1 MTWSVASMVV
11 YSRSSVARAQDT
23 LTKALYLKRIS
34 KLLEDE
40 PEQAI
45 KQFEEL
51 RQAFSKLDNFRIL
64 IIGEFAK
71 LRNPVSAWEVFT
83 HNRPFVSLEGNHILS
98 LISGKDQC

>member
-1 MTWSVASMVV
+1 MARMVAF
-11 YSRSSVARAQDT
+11 SRSSVARAQNT

-40 PEQAI
+40 PEQVI

-51 RQAFSKLDNFRIL
+51 RQTFVKLDNFRIL
-64 IIGEFAK
+64 IVGELAK
-71 LRNPVSAWEVFT
+71 LKNPVSAWKVFT
-83 HNRPFVSLEGNHILS
+83 YNRPFVRLGGNQILS

>member
-1 MTWSVASMVV
+1 MVV

-40 PEQAI
+40 PEQLI

-51 RQAFSKLDNFRIL
+51 RQIFVKLDNFRIL
-64 IIGEFAK
+64 IVGELAK
-71 LRNPVSAWEVFT
+71 LKNPVSAWKVFT
-83 HNRPFVSLEGNHILS
+83 YNRPFVGLGGNQILS
-98 LISGKDQC
+98 LIFGKD

>member
-1 MTWSVASMVV
+1 MVV

-40 PEQAI
+40 PEQLI

-51 RQAFSKLDNFRIL
+51 RQIFVKLDNFRIL
-64 IIGEFAK
+64 IIGELAK

-83 HNRPFVSLEGNHILS
+83 YNRPFVGLGGNQILS
-98 LISGKDQC
+98 LISWKDQC